1 MRALTR
7 TVSKFTMIC
16 LTLIGSQFFITTGK
30 APWLDGK
37 HVVFGRVIDGMDL
50 LMKLNTMLTDKN
62 DRPILSIVIADSGEM
77 KDNSETKPVPIP
89 STSGA

>member
-1 MRALTR
+1 M
-7 TVSKFTMIC
+7 
-16 LTLIGSQFFITTGK
+16 
-30 APWLDGK
+30 
-37 HVVFGRVIDGMDL
+37 FGRVVDGMDL